1 VLIEKWRQI
10 ESLYHTARERP
21 PQERARFL
29 EDACGSDEALR
40 GEVESLLANEDLAS
54 TFLEP
59 ETAAAAD
66 EPVAPGERVGP
77 YIVLELLGAGGMGE
91 VYKAQDTRLKRHVA
105 IKFLPRAFADDPAA
119 LERFQREAR
128 AASALNHPHICTIH
142 DVGELQDFDRHVA
155 IQSRVSGP
163 IHLSHP
169 ALAYQSEDFIRAEF
183 IAGRE
188 RHLIE
193 LSSF

>member
-1 VLIEKWRQI
+1 MLAEQWRQI

-29 EDACGSDEALR
+29 DEACGSDEALR
-40 GEVESLLANEDLAS
+40 REVESLLANEDLAS

-59 ETAAAAD
+59 ATAAAAD

-77 YIVLELLGAGGMGE
+77 YVVLELLGAGGMGE
-91 VYKAQDTRLKRHVA
+91 VYKAQDTRLQRHVA
-105 IKFLPRAFADDPAA
+105 IKFLPRAFANDPAA

-142 DVGELQDFDRHVA
+142 DVGELHGRPFLVMELLDGQSLRDRIA
-155 IQSRVSGP
+155 ASRS
-163 IHLSHP
+163 L
-169 ALAYQSEDFIRAEF
+169 YRC
-183 IAGRE
+183 
-188 RHLIE
+188 
-193 LSSF
+193 